1 MKVETGSALAAGAA
15 GAAIV
20 VGGLQTWVN
29 IRGSGVL
36 IHFSGMGDFS
46 APSSWNAAAVAGL
59 HGMPIAWATNI
70 AGAIMIAAAALHL
83 LGVVSAKSI
92 AWKGLGF
99 PAVVSAGA
107 AIYGMLNKEA
117 LLTVGRGDFAGVD
130 VSSGPAPVV
139 VLIGAVVGLYMA
151 FQLAARAAQATPEAE
166 YAQQQ

>member
-1 MKVETGSALAAGAA
+1 MKVQAGPALAAGAA
-15 GAAIV
+15 GVAIA

-29 IRGSGVL
+29 ISGSGVL
-36 IHFSGMGDFS
+36 IHFSGMGNFS

-83 LGVVSAKSI
+83 LGAVSATSI

-99 PAVVSAGA
+99 PAVVSAGV

-117 LLTVGRGDFAGVD
+117 LLTVGRSDLASFD
-130 VSSGPAPVV
+130 VSSGHAPVV
-139 VLIGAVVGLYMA
+139 VLIGAIVGLYTA
-151 FQLAARAAQATPEAE
+151 FQLSARAAQATPEAE
-166 YAQQQ
+166 YAQQ